1 VRIFTSAD
9 KSNITSMSPAL
20 RRIVVLGFASACAA
34 LWDSSSIAQTP
45 PRSHVTIPF
54 LANATK
60 PAALEFEGA
69 ECDVDASGNRMDCA
83 FQQLF
88 LTTSSVAPDTCLVTT
103 NRYDRIFLRDAP
115 NHWTSSEGPEGVCG
129 LLDVATLQDDGG
141 VRWTMEVKKEVTKK
155 EASAACL
162 TMKVQPEVFSW
173 QNIRRPLPCKN
184 VQPGGLAP

>member
-1 VRIFTSAD
+1 
-9 KSNITSMSPAL
+9 MSRLLRNVSVLAL
-20 RRIVVLGFASACAA
+20 ASSCAMWNA
-34 LWDSSSIAQTP
+34 TPRAQTP
-45 PRSHVTIPF
+45 TARSHVTIPF

-60 PAALEFEGA
+60 PTALEFEGA
-69 ECDVDASGNRMDCA
+69 ECDVDASGTRMACA

-88 LTTSSVAPDTCLVTT
+88 LTTSSAAPDTCLVTT
-103 NRYDRIFLRDAP
+103 NRYDRVFLRDAP
-115 NHWTSSEGPEGVCG
+115 NHWTSTEGPEGVCG

-141 VRWTMEVKKEVTKK
+141 VRWTMELKKEVTKK

-162 TMKVQPEVFSW
+162 TMKVQSEVFSW